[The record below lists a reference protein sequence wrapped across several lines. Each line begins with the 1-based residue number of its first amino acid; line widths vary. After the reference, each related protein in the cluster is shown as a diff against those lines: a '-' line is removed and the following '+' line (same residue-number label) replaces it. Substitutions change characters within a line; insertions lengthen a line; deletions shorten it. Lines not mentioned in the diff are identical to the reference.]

1 MLGSYEKRMSPL
13 LPCFSSQDC
22 FHSDEWTGFLP
33 SSAQS
38 RTGRWPEDPRS
49 RGNMPIGHGFHDFA
63 TAHPPELPTSPSVLL
78 TALLFVRQN
87 LTNSSFLVAWWID
100 SSCWIRR
107 LFKLGRED
115 FSWVTSGSDK
125 TSELSF
131 LSFPITEVSPINCA
145 RWSAE
150 SISCLLPFEDTKR
163 HLRRTS
169 IRIVFDKFIPIEEA
183 FLSAAVSLQRRG
195 FSPLSCPTSHAN
207 KEESLSIWPVSVLY
221 ARDVR
226 CVPGQD
232 FRKVNKDNMESKL

>member
-1 MLGSYEKRMSPL
+1 MKRNVTTAALFQFPGLHPFWWMNRLFIIIGTVKSRKMAGR
-13 LPCFSSQDC
+13 SKVTGQ
-22 FHSDEWTGFLP
+22 HANWTWIPWFC
-33 SSAQS
+33 
-38 RTGRWPEDPRS
+38 
-49 RGNMPIGHGFHDFA
+49 H
-63 TAHPPELPTSPSVLL
+63 SPSAWTTYFTICSLNSF
-78 TALLFVRQN
+78 TLFVRQN

-107 LFKLGRED
+107 LFKHGRED
-115 FSWVTSGSDK
+115 FSWVTSGFDK
-125 TSELSF
+125 TSELRF

-150 SISCLLPFEDTKR
+150 SISCLLPFEDTKI

-169 IRIVFDKFIPIEEA
+169 IRIVFDKFIHIEEA
-183 FLSAAVSLQRRG
+183 FLSAAVSSQRRS
-195 FSPLSCPTSHAN
+195 FSPLSCPTSHAT

-232 FRKVNKDNMESKL
+232 FRKANKDNMESKL